1 MHKSHA
7 QYAAIYIKL
16 KPYKS
21 RFAIDLINSFSQNG
35 TKKEHTMFYI
45 RVIIGV
51 LSIVFCL
58 SSIGPAYAEN
68 KGDTVN
74 IQSITAVLPVERI
87 EPSIEFFKK
96 IDFTT
101 DQAVLEGDHIGFV
114 IVKQGNT
121 QLMYQTY
128 SSIEADVGS
137 LEGVQKGSPTNIYIV
152 VDNINAVET
161 ALKGYEITLKRRKTF
176 YGAEEIGYRE
186 PGGHL
191 ITFAEF
197 APVPE

>member
-1 MHKSHA
+1 
-7 QYAAIYIKL
+7 
-16 KPYKS
+16 
-21 RFAIDLINSFSQNG
+21 
-35 TKKEHTMFYI
+35 MFYF
-45 RVIIGV
+45 RVIIGA
-51 LSIVFCL
+51 LLIVFCL
-58 SSIGPAYAEN
+58 SSTGPAYAENPVYAEN

-101 DQAVLEGDHIGFV
+101 DQAVPEGDHIGFV

-128 SSIEADVGS
+128 SSIEADIGS

-152 VDNINAVET
+152 VDNIDVIET